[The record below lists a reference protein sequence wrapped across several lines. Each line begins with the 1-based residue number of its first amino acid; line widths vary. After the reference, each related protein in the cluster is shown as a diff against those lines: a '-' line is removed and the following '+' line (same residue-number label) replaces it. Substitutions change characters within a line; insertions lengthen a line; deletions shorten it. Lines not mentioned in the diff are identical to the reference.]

1 MNMVEVFSRTVGA
14 FLVLFLLTRLMGRK
28 QISQLTFFNYITGIS
43 IGAIAGS
50 LSVDSS
56 LKISSGMV
64 SLLTWVGLTLI
75 VGFIDMKSRK
85 ARKILIGEPVIVIKQ
100 GKVMERQLKKLRL
113 DMDELNHLLRGKNIF
128 SIQDV
133 EYAILETNGEIS
145 VLLKEGKQPLK
156 QENLPYQLSKQPQ
169 TPIPVQIIAD
179 GKMIDEN
186 LRQLNLNRSWVDDQL
201 KHAGTNLAEVFYA
214 ELQQDG
220 SLYIDK
226 RSDHFFH

>member
-100 GKVMERQLKKLRL
+100 GKVMEWQLKKLRL

>member
-14 FLVLFLLTRLMGRK
+14 FLILFLLTRLMGRK

-50 LSVDSS
+50 LSVDAS

-169 TPIPVQIIAD
+169 TQIPVQIIAD

>member
-1 MNMVEVFSRTVGA
+1 
-14 FLVLFLLTRLMGRK
+14 
-28 QISQLTFFNYITGIS
+28 
-43 IGAIAGS
+43 
-50 LSVDSS
+50 
-56 LKISSGMV
+56 
-64 SLLTWVGLTLI
+64 
-75 VGFIDMKSRK
+75 MKSRK

-113 DMDELNHLLRGKNIF
+113 DMDELNHLLRGKYIF

-156 QENLPYQLSKQPQ
+156 QENLPYQLFKQPQ

-186 LRQLNLNRSWVDDQL
+186 LRQLNLNRSWVDVQL

-226 RSDHFFH
+226 RSDNFFH

>member
-50 LSVDSS
+50 LSVDAS